1 MIKVFIVTAIVNN
14 SSFIELLT
22 QFFMGFLSGK
32 SDPNTALHWSTET
45 FSPKMLPE
53 MNVL

>member
-1 MIKVFIVTAIVNN
+1 MIKVFIVSAIVNN
-14 SSFIELLT
+14 SFIGLLT

-32 SDPNTALHWSTET
+32 SDPVNKALHRSTKA

-53 MNVL
+53 INV